1 MGEPLLE
8 VRNLKTTFMTENGP
22 VTAVDGVSFTVEE
35 GEMLGIVGESGCGKS
50 VTSESIMRLLNE
62 NTTKYEGEII
72 YKQQNLLKLSK
83 KEMRKIRGN
92 EISMIFQDA
101 MTALNPVYTIGNQI
115 VEAILQHR
123 TISKKEAKTEAI
135 ELLRLTGI
143 PSPEK
148 RFDEYPHELSGG
160 MRQRAMIAM
169 ALACNPKL
177 LIADEPTTALDVT
190 IQAQILDLINELK
203 EKLNMSVIMI
213 THDLGVV
220 AEVCTHVVVMYLG
233 QVIEEA
239 DVQSLF
245 EQPLHPYTQSLFQC
259 IPKID
264 GDRTKKLYTIKGIVP
279 SLDNVPQGCRFADRC
294 PFANDLC
301 RNKAPELTEVAPRR
315 KVRCWHYKEILE
327 NKMPRNDEEAVVS

>member
-123 TISKKEAKTEAI
+123 KISKKEAKTEAI
-135 ELLRLTGI
+135 ELLRQIG
-143 PSPEK
+143 
-148 RFDEYPHELSGG
+148 
-160 MRQRAMIAM
+160 RA
-169 ALACNPKL
+169 
-177 LIADEPTTALDVT
+177 
-190 IQAQILDLINELK
+190 
-203 EKLNMSVIMI
+203 S
-213 THDLGVV
+213 
-220 AEVCTHVVVMYLG
+220 
-233 QVIEEA
+233 
-239 DVQSLF
+239 
-245 EQPLHPYTQSLFQC
+245 
-259 IPKID
+259 
-264 GDRTKKLYTIKGIVP
+264 
-279 SLDNVPQGCRFADRC
+279 CRER
-294 PFANDLC
+294 
-301 RNKAPELTEVAPRR
+301 V
-315 KVRCWHYKEILE
+315 
-327 NKMPRNDEEAVVS
+327 